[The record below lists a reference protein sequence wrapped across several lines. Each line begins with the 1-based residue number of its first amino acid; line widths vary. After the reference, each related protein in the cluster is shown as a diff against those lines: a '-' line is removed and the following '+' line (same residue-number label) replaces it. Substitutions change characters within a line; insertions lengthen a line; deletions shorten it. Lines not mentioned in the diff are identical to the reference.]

1 MQTMIRFAGTALALA
16 ATLAPALVCAQPA
29 YPNRAIRVIM
39 PFAPSGSAD
48 NLGRL
53 LQPALAEALGQ
64 QIVIDNRPGGSSIIG
79 TDLAAKSAP
88 DGYTILMVTT
98 THTVAP
104 SLIAKLPFDPIK
116 DFAGVSLVVTQP
128 NILAVHPSVPVK
140 SVKELVA
147 LAKAKPD
154 TLNYASGGNGS
165 SPHLSGEL
173 LKYITGV
180 KIQHVPYKGSGP
192 GVADLV
198 AGQVQMMFA
207 GPLAFEQYIRTD
219 RLRALAVADK
229 RRSGL
234 LPEVPTMTEAGFPG
248 IETGT
253 WYALLVPART
263 PRPVITRLHEA
274 IVKIMQQPE
283 MKTRMAGQGVDIV
296 VSTPQQTDQILVDE
310 TAKWAKLVK
319 AAKIKVE

>member
-1 MQTMIRFAGTALALA
+1 
-16 ATLAPALVCAQPA
+16 
-29 YPNRAIRVIM
+29 
-39 PFAPSGSAD
+39 
-48 NLGRL
+48 
-53 LQPALAEALGQ
+53 
-64 QIVIDNRPGGSSIIG
+64 
-79 TDLAAKSAP
+79 
-88 DGYTILMVTT
+88 
-98 THTVAP
+98 
-104 SLIAKLPFDPIK
+104 
-116 DFAGVSLVVTQP
+116 
-128 NILAVHPSVPVK
+128 
-140 SVKELVA
+140 
-147 LAKAKPD
+147 
-154 TLNYASGGNGS
+154 
-165 SPHLSGEL
+165 
-173 LKYITGV
+173 
-180 KIQHVPYKGSGP
+180 
-192 GVADLV
+192 
-198 AGQVQMMFA
+198 MMFA